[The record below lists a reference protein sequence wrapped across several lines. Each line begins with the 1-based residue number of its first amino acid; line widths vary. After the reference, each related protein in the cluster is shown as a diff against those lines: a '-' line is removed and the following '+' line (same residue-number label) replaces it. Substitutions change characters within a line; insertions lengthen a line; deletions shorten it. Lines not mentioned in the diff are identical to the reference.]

1 MVYMILD
8 LWAKSSCRNCTFFY
22 ELTTAV
28 WPAMYLPAMLYN
40 LWRTAV
46 LIDVESRWDGFAG
59 GKGFTMMLFVAC
71 IADAADSFANDRGK

>member
-1 MVYMILD
+1 
-8 LWAKSSCRNCTFFY
+8 
-22 ELTTAV
+22 
-28 WPAMYLPAMLYN
+28 MYLPAMLYN